1 MVPRF
6 SYGNL
11 SVVSVLLFSGKSL
24 LWVAVLG
31 LVVFY
36 LYGIIGFALMR
47 SMFDPADYLYC
58 NTLWQCTITVVRYGL
73 IGDLFEVS
81 TLSVCLCVL
90 SVSTTTPCGSVL
102 SPSSDMV
109 SLCSIV
115 VRCGRLGDFFEVN
128 TFVPLYCLFRNTL

>member
-1 MVPRF
+1 MVF
-6 SYGNL
+6 WWSIFMVL
-11 SVVSVLLFSGKSL
+11 VLLLSGKSL

-58 NTLWQCTITVVRYGL
+58 NTLWQCTITVIRYGL

-81 TLSVCLCVL
+81 IHRLCLSLLQHLVSSDTASSAISSRSVYTVCL
-90 SVSTTTPCGSVL
+90 SVS
-102 SPSSDMV
+102 V
-109 SLCSIV
+109 STGTLCV
-115 VRCGRLGDFFEVN
+115 TR
-128 TFVPLYCLFRNTL
+128 